1 MQVLNPNVGVVESMI
16 FDFAIFP
23 IPNESNKLMSEEEK
37 AISEMLILNDKYNCH
52 EVKMLVRFYS
62 FQ

>member
-1 MQVLNPNVGVVESMI
+1 MI